1 LLLIF
6 FICQALD
13 IWDCPWRFL
22 RNIKCHSCPCT
33 THLASVSFSNSKYR
47 RGKKG
52 VESDHHGNMKGREK
66 ELWPIRK
73 KDADWLVISVNIGC
87 NLSKFH
93 SKQMKAVL
101 VINST
106 FHSGPL
112 WQPCMMIMLFID
124 AISYIPS
131 FQSNLLC
138 YGQCQ
143 QDVKP
148 CMKPLSSLVL

>member
-1 LLLIF
+1 M
-6 FICQALD
+6 
-13 IWDCPWRFL
+13 
-22 RNIKCHSCPCT
+22 
-33 THLASVSFSNSKYR
+33 
-47 RGKKG
+47 
-52 VESDHHGNMKGREK
+52 ESDHHGNKKGEK
-66 ELWPIRK
+66 KYGLIRK
-73 KDADWLVISVNIGC
+73 KDADWLVVSVNIGC

-112 WQPCMMIMLFID
+112 WQPCMMITLFINT
-124 AISYIPS
+124 ILYIPS

-148 CMKPLSSLVL
+148 CMKPLNSLVL